1 MNIPLD
7 APRHTSSS
15 LSSVPLQKNGRILL
29 VGSGPGHPSLL
40 TIATHTALTQ
50 LADLVLSDKLVPDT
64 ILALI
69 PKHVSVHIA
78 NKFPGNVESA
88 QIEMME
94 AAVEAANK
102 GLTVVRL
109 KQGDPVI
116 YGRAGEEIL
125 YFRSHG
131 FEPLVIPGVSSAIAA
146 PTFAGIPITQRGVAE
161 SFIVCTGVG
170 RKGKDV
176 LLPGYVRS
184 RTVILLMGVARLSQL
199 ITALLDNSDRQ
210 NRRDGV
216 AFPPY
221 IPIAIIERG
230 SMPDQR
236 VVTSTLKDIVKALES
251 SGGQRPPGTM
261 VIGWSVLALSGN
273 GDVTV
278 LDNYDEAL
286 DEERVSRWLGGNGAV
301 GWKVQEGLDKR
312 WESLS
317 RIHEIRPDSSR
328 NNETSQAWA

>member
-1 MNIPLD
+1 
-7 APRHTSSS
+7 
-15 LSSVPLQKNGRILL
+15 
-29 VGSGPGHPSLL
+29 
-40 TIATHTALTQ
+40 
-50 LADLVLSDKLVPDT
+50 
-64 ILALI
+64 
-69 PKHVSVHIA
+69 
-78 NKFPGNVESA
+78 
-88 QIEMME
+88 
-94 AAVEAANK
+94 
-102 GLTVVRL
+102 LTVVRL

-184 RTVILLMGVARLSQL
+184 RTLILLMGVARLSQI
-199 ITALLDNSDRQ
+199 ITALVDPSNSQ

-221 IPIAIIERG
+221 TPIAIIERA

-236 VVTSTLKDIVKALES
+236 VIMSTLKDIVKALDSNGE
-251 SGGQRPPGTM
+251 QRPPGTM

-278 LDNYDEAL
+278 LDDYDKEL
-286 DEERVSRWLGGNGAV
+286 DEERVSRWLGGSDAV
-301 GWKVQEGLDKR
+301 GWKVQEGLDR
-312 WESLS
+312 VWESLEGMDEIDRS
-317 RIHEIRPDSSR
+317 RPE
-328 NNETSQAWA
+328 NN

>member
-1 MNIPLD
+1 MIYLF
-7 APRHTSSS
+7 
-15 LSSVPLQKNGRILL
+15 VQ
-29 VGSGPGHPSLL
+29 
-40 TIATHTALTQ
+40 
-50 LADLVLSDKLVPDT
+50 
-64 ILALI
+64 
-69 PKHVSVHIA
+69 
-78 NKFPGNVESA
+78 
-88 QIEMME
+88 
-94 AAVEAANK
+94 
-102 GLTVVRL
+102 L
-109 KQGDPVI
+109 KQGDPIV

-146 PTFAGIPITQRGVAE
+146 PTFAGIPVTQRGVAE

-184 RTVILLMGVARLSQL
+184 RTLILLMGVARLSQI
-199 ITALLDNSDRQ
+199 ITALVDPSNSQ

-221 IPIAIIERG
+221 TPIAIIERA

-236 VVTSTLKDIVKALES
+236 VITSTLKDIVKALDSNGE
-251 SGGQRPPGTM
+251 QKPPGTM

-278 LDNYDEAL
+278 LEDYDKGL
-286 DEERVSRWLGGNGAV
+286 DEERVSRWLGGNDAV
-301 GWKVQEGLDKR
+301 GWNVQEGLDKR
-312 WESLS
+312 WESLEVMN
-317 RIHEIRPDSSR
+317 EINCNGSENSG
-328 NNETSQAWA
+328 NNDPKADLELAALND

>member
-1 MNIPLD
+1 M
-7 APRHTSSS
+7 
-15 LSSVPLQKNGRILL
+15 
-29 VGSGPGHPSLL
+29 
-40 TIATHTALTQ
+40 
-50 LADLVLSDKLVPDT
+50 
-64 ILALI
+64 
-69 PKHVSVHIA
+69 
-78 NKFPGNVESA
+78 
-88 QIEMME
+88 
-94 AAVEAANK
+94 
-102 GLTVVRL
+102 
-109 KQGDPVI
+109 
-116 YGRAGEEIL
+116 
-125 YFRSHG
+125 
-131 FEPLVIPGVSSAIAA
+131 
-146 PTFAGIPITQRGVAE
+146 AE

-176 LLPGYVRS
+176 LLPGYIRS

-199 ITALLDNSDRQ
+199 VTALLDNSNSQ

-221 IPIAIIERG
+221 IPIAIIERA

-236 VVTSTLKDIVKALES
+236 VITSTLKDIVKALES
-251 SGGQRPPGTM
+251 DGEQRPPGTM

-278 LDNYDEAL
+278 LDNYDES

-328 NNETSQAWA
+328 NNEISQAWA